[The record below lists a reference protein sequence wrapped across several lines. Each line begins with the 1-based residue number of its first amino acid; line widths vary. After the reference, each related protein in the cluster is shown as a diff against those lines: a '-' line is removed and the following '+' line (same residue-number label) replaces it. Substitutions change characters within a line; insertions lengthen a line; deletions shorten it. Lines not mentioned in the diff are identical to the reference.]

1 MLKDPAVT
9 SEEHLVTAGYFSDP
23 GGALAFLGAAVG
35 ARLTASVRL
44 RRSPEGPWW
53 IEIPAAWQRAAHLI
67 RAAGGRP
74 FTKIT
79 EHWRAVPVSGEPSA
93 MGRENDLDVATWMPV
108 ELVDLLAVTALRPA
122 RLPSVATLDVV
133 VPGALGR
140 WVLRRVLALNI
151 KVGIVNVMRQS
162 LRGNSQESGALS
174 LRLTARR
181 GSIPL
186 SLLRALTSLPYTLVA
201 QAVGPGTR
209 RLLVDV
215 RHRLP
220 LLTEGWVADLVPQE
234 QIWVLGG
241 PDIGHWRLRL
251 LGDEVDGSDFLEYPS
266 LPVAAVVPNADG
278 REPARI
284 PIKLI
289 TRRES
294 RARVDGLLVD
304 ESELNWLRPLL
315 MARPA
320 DEPIFLLPGAG
331 HHLVLA
337 PGGLAGTL
345 PLGIAL
351 DHLGPGGLYLEKG
364 LAFYPPLPEVAR
376 QRLFQ
381 LTEQRVVAVVAKG
394 AYGFDSRRMV
404 PAWTLWIGEAPPVQE
419 GLSPGG
425 ERLLARLSATVRQA
439 VDKEMA
445 ALAEQQPAVIPK
457 SSVTRRLRRLEEA
470 QRAELEG
477 DWVRAAELLEAAGEL
492 VRAARLYE
500 RAAAQMQ
507 DQS

>member
-1 MLKDPAVT
+1 MA
-9 SEEHLVTAGYFSDP
+9 SEERSATAGYFPGP

-35 ARLTASVRL
+35 ARLVATVRL

-53 IEIPAAWQRAAHLI
+53 VAIPAPWQKTAHLI
-67 RAAGGRP
+67 WAAGGQP
-74 FTKIT
+74 FTKIA
-79 EHWRAVPVSGEPSA
+79 ERWIAVPVSGEPSA
-93 MGRENDLDVATWMPV
+93 MGQENDLDVATWMPV

-122 RLPSVATLDVV
+122 RLPCVATLDVV

-151 KVGIVNVMRQS
+151 KAGIVPVMRQP
-162 LRGNSQESGALS
+162 LRGSSDESGALL

-186 SLLRALTSLPYTLVA
+186 SLLRALTNLPYTLVA

-220 LLTEGWVADLVPQE
+220 LLTEGWVADLIPQD

-251 LGDEVDGSDFLEYPS
+251 LGDEVDGSDFLEGPS
-266 LPVAAVVPNADG
+266 LPVAAVVPNSDG
-278 REPARI
+278 QEPARV
-284 PIKLI
+284 PVKLI
-289 TRRES
+289 ARRES
-294 RARVDGLLVD
+294 RARIDGVLVD
-304 ESELNWLRPLL
+304 ERELNWLRSLL

-337 PGGLAGTL
+337 PGGLVATL

-364 LAFYPPLPEVAR
+364 LEFYPPLPEGAR
-376 QRLFQ
+376 QWLFQ

-394 AYGFDSRRMV
+394 VYGFDRRRLV

-425 ERLLARLSATVRQA
+425 ERLLGRLSATVRQA
-439 VDKEMA
+439 VDREVTA
-445 ALAEQQPAVIPK
+445 IAEQQPTVLPK
-457 SSVTRRLRRLEEA
+457 SPANRRLRWVEEA

-500 RAAAQMQ
+500 RAAEQMQ
-507 DQS
+507 DQF